1 MRAQFSEFV
10 SLHVVVQSST
20 VCQLEFHANVSII
33 NVMINFLCFAL
44 NHWQISAEI
53 QSGL

>member
-44 NHWQISAEI
+44 NHWISAEI
-53 QSGL
+53 CQSGL